1 MKNAG
6 NKWLIVGLFF
16 LFSTLVIPVNSFLRR
31 RRLFRSRGC
40 LFPIRCPIKSGA
52 FWDNDAFEAG

>member
-16 LFSTLVIPVNSFLRR
+16 LFSTLVIPVNSFLRKS
-31 RRLFRSRGC
+31 RLLRSGGR
-40 LFPIRCPIKSGA
+40 LFPIRCPIKRGA
-52 FWDNDAFEAG
+52 FWGNDVFEAG